1 MKRLPLRTSKVYL
14 LASIITAAL
23 AAITLFAYLQSLRSR
38 IAECGEVVQ
47 LVVASQGLDAGEV
60 LNPSSISLVDFPDTY
75 LLPGTFTDPQ
85 AVTGKTLRHGVE
97 EGEPLLES
105 ALLSPHDGGLIQS
118 ALDEDFRAYPLP
130 ISSVAFPVKE
140 LSQGSRVDVLAIA
153 GGEARYI
160 LENVE
165 VLGVSVPSLVTT
177 ATEES
182 YIPAA
187 DLSDGCIL
195 LQITAEEGC
204 RLAAAQEE
212 GRVEILMR
220 PSPHTAFNL
229 RPQ

>member
-1 MKRLPLRTSKVYL
+1 MKRPPLRTSRVYL

-23 AAITLFAYLQSLRSR
+23 AAITLFAYLQGLRSR
-38 IAECGEVVQ
+38 IAESGEVVQ
-47 LVVASQGLDAGEV
+47 LVVASQSLDAGEV
-60 LNPSSISLVDFPDTY
+60 LNPSCLAQVDFPDIY

-85 AVTGKTLRHGVE
+85 AVTGMTLRHDLE

-105 ALLSPHDGGLIQS
+105 ALLSPHDGGLIQN

-140 LSQGSRVDVLAIA
+140 LSQGSRVDVLAITA
-153 GGEARYI
+153 GEARYI

-165 VLGVSVPSLVTT
+165 VLGVSFPSMVTT
-177 ATEES
+177 TPEES

-187 DLSDGCIL
+187 DPSQGCIL
-195 LQITAEEGC
+195 LQITSEEGC

-220 PSPHTAFNL
+220 PSPRTSFNL